1 MSAAQKY
8 PARIEDHP
16 NAIRVVR
23 RDELDGIAVHTL
35 TANGRPFWL
44 LSQFGRIVPDAVLA
58 PWPERL
64 LVQTHYEYIFDP
76 ILARRVRK
84 LAGEEDECAHVVL
97 FGEGALLI
105 CDDSKAAGAA
115 RLRRLVQDAAREID
129 RERSRRRRRIEEIV
143 TRFESEDRGRKAAL
157 LHRIIDH
164 ARRAGPLRDDDA
176 TYVEAMA
183 IVAEIA
189 SGHVFPTVERDDEE
203 LVTALCEEMN
213 A

>member
-1 MSAAQKY
+1 MSAPGKEKTM
-8 PARIEDHP
+8 IDDHP
-16 NAIRVVR
+16 NAIRLVR
-23 RDELDGIAVHTL
+23 RDELDGFAVHTF
-35 TANGRPFWL
+35 TTNGRPFWL

-64 LVQTHYEYIFDP
+64 IVQTHYEYIFDP

-84 LAGEEDECAHVVL
+84 LAGEENEYAHVVL

-115 RLRRLVQDAAREID
+115 PLRRLVQDVAREIE
-129 RERSRRRRRIEEIV
+129 RERSRHRRRIEEIV
-143 TRFESEDRGRKAAL
+143 RRFQSENRGRKAAL
-157 LHRIIDH
+157 LHRLIDH
-164 ARRAGPLRDDDA
+164 ARRTGPLREDDES
-176 TYVEAMA
+176 YVEAMA

-189 SGHVFPTVERDDEE
+189 SGHVFPTVERDDDE
-203 LVTALCEEMN
+203 LVAALCEEMN